1 MKKLTTLI
9 LLITI
14 TVVANTSYGQRKIS
28 KEKTPEELR
37 KEQDE
42 KARGWLLGLNMGMII
57 PASYSANF
65 YNGSES
71 NMNKISLI
79 LDNQY
84 YRPIIEARIG
94 GEGIIK
100 SYTLPTNMSYS
111 PSMSVGFYARYNQNA
126 RSAWFVQFN
135 YQKLKANDVF
145 FINLNKPDISFE
157 ANYIQC
163 PIIGQ
168 EERTNID
175 FGYMR
180 NYPINESMDFLI
192 ETGLNFSNTK
202 VLKNMISIEDL
213 EYSIKYT
220 GNHPEG
226 PYSTNNSYDIRQGG
240 IGIGAFVGSGVMLK
254 FNENI
259 SLDPIASLYWSQTN
273 LEGYNA
279 FKPSFM
285 FFARFV
291 FRNFMNL

>member
-14 TVVANTSYGQRKIS
+14 TVVANTSFGQRKIS
-28 KEKTPEELR
+28 KEKTLEELR
-37 KEQDE
+37 QEEDE
-42 KARGWLLGLNMGMII
+42 KARGWLLGLNMGMIA
-57 PASYSANF
+57 PSGYPANF
-65 YNGSES
+65 YNGSQS
-71 NMNKISLI
+71 NSNKISLI
-79 LDNQY
+79 IDNQY
-84 YRPIIEARIG
+84 YRPIIEQKVG
-94 GEGIIK
+94 YGIK
-100 SYTLPTNMSYS
+100 SYTLPANMSYG
-111 PSMSVGFYARYNQNA
+111 PNMSVGFYARFNQNA

-145 FINLNKPDISFE
+145 FLNLDVPSGFSFDKT
-157 ANYIQC
+157 YLQC

-180 NYPINESMDFLI
+180 NYPINETMDFLL

-202 VLKNMISIEDL
+202 VLKNMILIEDL
-213 EYSIKYT
+213 EYSIKYV
-220 GNHPEG
+220 GNHPDG
-226 PYSTNNSYDIRQGG
+226 PYSTNNTYEIRQGG
-240 IGIGAFVGSGVMLK
+240 IGIGAFIGSGVMLK

-279 FKPSFM
+279 FKPSFV

-291 FRNFMNL
+291 FRNFMDI

>member
-1 MKKLTTLI
+1 MKKLI
-9 LLITI
+9 AFIIFVSVLLGNN
-14 TVVANTSYGQRKIS
+14 ASFGQRKIN

-37 KEQDE
+37 REEDE
-42 KARGWLLGLNMGMII
+42 KARGWFLGLNMGMEVAAGY
-57 PASYSANF
+57 PANF
-65 YNGSES
+65 YNGSEG
-71 NMNKISLI
+71 NINKISLI

-84 YRPIIEARIG
+84 YRPIIEQKIG
-94 GEGIIK
+94 YAYK
-100 SYTLPTNMSYS
+100 SYTLPSNMSYS
-111 PSMSVGFYARYNQNA
+111 PAMSVGFYARFNQNA

-145 FINLNKPDISFE
+145 LLNLDVPSGFSFE
-157 ANYIQC
+157 KTYIQC

-175 FGYMR
+175 LGYMR
-180 NYPINESMDFLI
+180 NYPINETMDFLI
-192 ETGLNFSNTK
+192 ETGINLSNTK
-202 VLKNMISIEDL
+202 VLKNMISIQDL
-213 EYSIKYT
+213 EYSIKYV

-226 PYSTNNSYDIRQGG
+226 PYSTNNTYDIRQGG
-240 IGIGAFVGSGVMLK
+240 IGIGAFVGSGLMLN

-279 FKPSFM
+279 FKPSFV

-291 FRNFMNL
+291 FRNFMDL